1 VNQGLA
7 LVADIGRQSVRFGL
21 TGGEGGFEPR
31 DIRKFMTAEHPT
43 FTSALVAYL
52 SDMGLRDA
60 RLPCVLA
67 VAGAA
72 RGDLINLTG
81 SRWYI
86 SLAGVEG
93 VLRGPA
99 RALNECAANALA
111 LTLMPSAAFTALRG
125 PSPRPVEAPGNYL
138 VIGVGTGLGVAALAS
153 AGGRLVPIQSEAGH
167 MAFAATTPD
176 ERKFAAYAEARGLP
190 IDVETLLSGPGLL
203 LAYEALS
210 GGRKL
215 ARPEDVTR
223 GADRDPVCAAAVKLF
238 VEHLG
243 AYAGDLVMTFGAW
256 DGVFLTGAIARFLKP
271 QLCDPGFRK
280 RFETKAAFRRELSS
294 VPVALVNRNDL
305 ELLGAAAAL
314 ADRQAA
320 CAPAG
325 TIGCVPRLAA

>member
-1 VNQGLA
+1 MGEGLA

-21 TGGEGGFEPR
+21 TGGEAGLHPR
-31 DIRKFMTAEHPT
+31 EVRRFSTSEHPT

-52 SDMGLRDA
+52 EGLGLQDA
-60 RLPCVLA
+60 RLPSVLA

-86 SLAGVEG
+86 SLAGVEA
-93 VLRGPA
+93 VLRARP

-111 LTLMPSAAFTALRG
+111 LTLLPASAFTSLHG
-125 PSPRPVEAPGNYL
+125 PAPRAVEPGGNYV
-138 VIGVGTGLGVAALAS
+138 VIGAGTGLGVAALVT
-153 AGGRLVPIQSEAGH
+153 AGNALVPVQSEAGH
-167 MAFAATTPD
+167 MAFAPATPD
-176 ERKFAAYAEARGLP
+176 ERKFADYCHAKGHAL
-190 IDVETLLSGPGLL
+190 DVETLLSAPGLC

-210 GGRKL
+210 GGTRV

-223 GADRDPVCAAAVKLF
+223 STARDPAAAAVVRMF

-243 AYAGDLVMTFGAW
+243 AFAGDLALAFGAW
-256 DGVFLTGAIARFLKP
+256 DGVFLTGAIARALHH
-271 QLCDPGFRK
+271 QLADPGFR
-280 RFETKAAFRRELSS
+280 RRMESKAAFRRQLSE

-314 ADRQAA
+314 GNA
-320 CAPAG
+320 
-325 TIGCVPRLAA
+325 